1 MTSRKLDYLV
11 HQIGIK
17 RQILVK
23 LNMKKLIIIAVILLG
38 CYTAYWALFYNNPDE
53 KNPDCVGKSRWD
65 VKILTD
71 IEATTI
77 NYNPFVT
84 TIERLIYIEPKTK
97 VKKNTPRFGIEF
109 NAFSI
114 QCRIKEYKLSDDG
127 DLHLVLMDASNPEW
141 TMVGEIPDPYCSSVM
156 KSPKI
161 NEIIKARS
169 DFKNTPLFKEQ
180 IDTSIYIITGVAF
193 YDKDHGQLGAA
204 PTAIE
209 IHPILSI
216 KKK

>member
-1 MTSRKLDYLV
+1 MTKPYDNKKQQHL
-11 HQIGIK
+11 H
-17 RQILVK
+17 
-23 LNMKKLIIIAVILLG
+23 MKKLILIVAILSG
-38 CYTAYWALFYNNPDE
+38 CFTVYWFLFCNEPDE

-71 IEATTI
+71 KEAQKI

-84 TIERLIYIEPKTK
+84 TIERLIYIEPK
-97 VKKNTPRFGIEF
+97 VKLKKTTPRFGIEL

-114 QCRIKEYKLSDDG
+114 QCRIREYKLSDDG
-127 DLHLVLMDASNPEW
+127 DLHLVLMDALNPEL

-169 DFKNTPLFKEQ
+169 DFKHTPLFKGQ
-180 IDTSIYIITGVAF
+180 IDTSLYIITGIAF

-204 PTAIE
+204 PSAVE